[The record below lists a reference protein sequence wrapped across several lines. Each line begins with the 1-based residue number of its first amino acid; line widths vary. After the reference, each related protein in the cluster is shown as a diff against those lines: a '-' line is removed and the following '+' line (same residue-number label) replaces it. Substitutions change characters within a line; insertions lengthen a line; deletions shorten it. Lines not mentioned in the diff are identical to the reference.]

1 MKITLDASIKEH
13 REIAELF
20 RGSKIGHSKA
30 VFKRIG
36 PTAYLLG
43 VDHIK
48 GGFWSDEF
56 LDRSPFRAKK
66 IIIDLDKAQMDLRM
80 AIGTGIE
87 FSLNTDDDIPY
98 GKMVGT
104 HIGSE
109 GVFTYLYELGELY
122 ADSVKLCPDY
132 LKLVGVEVE

>member
-1 MKITLDASIKEH
+1 MKIMLDASIKEH

-66 IIIDLDKAQMDLRM
+66 IIIDLDQVKMDLRM
-80 AIGTGIE
+80 ALGTSIE
-87 FSLNTDDDIPY
+87 FSLKQNTMLYIGQAKSCFLNMYKNLWLDF
-98 GKMVGT
+98 GEGT
-104 HIGSE
+104 HN
-109 GVFTYLYELGELY
+109 
-122 ADSVKLCPDY
+122 ADSVVLCPDY

>member
-48 GGFWSDEF
+48 GGFFWY
-56 LDRSPFRAKK
+56 L
-66 IIIDLDKAQMDLRM
+66 IDFGYQ
-80 AIGTGIE
+80 
-87 FSLNTDDDIPY
+87 FY
-98 GKMVGT
+98 
-104 HIGSE
+104 
-109 GVFTYLYELGELY
+109 
-122 ADSVKLCPDY
+122 SV
-132 LKLVGVEVE
+132 

>member
-56 LDRSPFRAKK
+56 LDRHPFRANK
-66 IIIDLDKAQMDLRM
+66 IIIDLDQAQMDLRM
-80 AIGTGIE
+80 ALGTGIKLKYLDE
-87 FSLNTDDDIPY
+87 Y
-98 GKMVGT
+98 GSDSWWAICDSDKMKFT
-104 HIGSE
+104 LYSE
-109 GVFTYLYELGELY
+109 INEGI
-122 ADSVKLCPDY
+122 DHKIKLCPDY